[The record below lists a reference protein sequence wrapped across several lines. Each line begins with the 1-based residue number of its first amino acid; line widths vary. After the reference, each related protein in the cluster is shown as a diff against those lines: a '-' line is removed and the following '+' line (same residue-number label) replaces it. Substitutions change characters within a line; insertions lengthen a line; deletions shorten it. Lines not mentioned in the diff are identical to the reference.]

1 MRVEKNTLSSGY
13 VRPKYALLKS
23 TVGSTG
29 KAKTASADE
38 RIGSFIWVVVGGI
51 IPVYR
56 FIAESGFAWL
66 PQLVIALL
74 VLPLLLGRVRALP
87 NAIVWVASAVLILL
101 AGAVSGTSS
110 DVSASL
116 RTAVGLA
123 VLVGI
128 APFVLNYYFTAS
140 PSFARRIATA
150 FLCVQSVSATAAL
163 AQVAGLSVLGAQA
176 NSGRANGLAGHPN
189 VQGLMCVIA
198 LILVV
203 AMFRLTRGARRAA
216 LLLFACVNLGA
227 LIATGSLSSLLS
239 LGTAAVVLII
249 VYRAGV
255 RSLLLG
261 TLGLAATVVLFL
273 AAGFDPGALLAPVN
287 HRIDVVTGESV
298 GVASLGIRQQTYAF
312 AWDYIQ
318 SDPLIGVGMDPT
330 NQGTF
335 NGITVVHNYILHAW
349 YQGGLAM
356 FLAIVGISILVL
368 ARIIRALINGE
379 KGPEAAIMAAVIVYA
394 LGSAFYD
401 QQQYW
406 LPLILAFVSSF
417 HPVGIPA
424 PVEKDRPRR
433 LKAGIHIPK
442 VA

>member
-1 MRVEKNTLSSGY
+1 MRVEKETVSHGY
-13 VRPKYALLKS
+13 LRPKYALRHS
-23 TVGSTG
+23 TPGSPRTV
-29 KAKTASADE
+29 KASSSDG
-38 RIGSFIWVVVGGI
+38 RIGAFIWTAVGGI

-56 FIAESGFAWL
+56 FIAESGFSWL
-66 PQLVIALL
+66 PQLIILLL
-74 VLPLLLGRVRALP
+74 VLPLLMGRVRALP
-87 NAIVWVASAVLILL
+87 TAIVWVASAALLVL
-101 AGAVSGTSS
+101 AGAISGTSS

-123 VLVGI
+123 ALVGL
-128 APFVLNYYFTAS
+128 APFVFNYYFTSS
-140 PSFARRIATA
+140 PSFGRRIAVA

-163 AQVAGLSVLGAQA
+163 AQVAGLRVLGAAA

-198 LILVV
+198 LVLIV
-203 AMFRLTRGARRAA
+203 AMFRYTRGTQKVA
-216 LLLFACVNLGA
+216 LVLFAGVNLGA

-239 LGTAAVVLII
+239 MGAAAVVLII

-261 TLGLAATVVLFL
+261 TLGLAATVILFL
-273 AAGFDPGALLAPVN
+273 AAGFDPNTLLAPVN

-318 SDPLIGVGMDPT
+318 SDPLVGVGMDPT
-330 NQGTF
+330 NQGTY

-356 FLAIVGISILVL
+356 FLAISAISIVIVV
-368 ARIIRALINGE
+368 RIIRAMVERE

-406 LPLILAFVSSF
+406 LPLILAYVASF
-417 HPVGIPA
+417 HKSGP
-424 PVEKDRPRR
+424 RPPERDETTGR
-433 LKAGIHIPK
+433 STTR
-442 VA
+442 V

>member
-1 MRVEKNTLSSGY
+1 MSGQSY
-13 VRPKYALLKS
+13 VRPKYALHNQ
-23 TVGSTG
+23 
-29 KAKTASADE
+29 TAGAPRNSRNASDDG
-38 RIGSFIWVVVGGI
+38 RIGSFVWITVAGI

-66 PQLVIALL
+66 PQVIIVLL
-74 VLPLLLGRVRALP
+74 VLPLLVGRVRALP
-87 NAIVWVASAVLILL
+87 NTIVWVASAALILL
-101 AGAVSGTSS
+101 AGAISGTSS
-110 DVSASL
+110 DVAASL

-140 PSFARRIATA
+140 RSFSRRIATA
-150 FLCVQSVSATAAL
+150 FLCVQSISATAAL
-163 AQVAGLSVLGAQA
+163 AQVAGLSVLGAEA

-198 LILVV
+198 LVLVV
-203 AMFRLTRGARRAA
+203 AMFRSTRGIRRAA
-216 LLLFACVNLGA
+216 LVLFSGVNLGA

-239 LGTAAVVLII
+239 LGAAAVVLII

-255 RSLLLG
+255 RSILLG
-261 TLGLAATVVLFL
+261 TLGLAATVGLFL

-298 GVASLGIRQQTYAF
+298 GVASLGIRQQTYVF

-330 NQGTF
+330 NQGTY

-356 FLAIVGISILVL
+356 FLAIASISILVL
-368 ARIIRALINGE
+368 ARVVRAMVSG
-379 KGPEAAIMAAVIVYA
+379 KKAPEAAILAAVIVYA

-406 LPLILAFVSSF
+406 LPLILAFVASFQPTDDGPPEQPKAPIAGRSSA
-417 HPVGIPA
+417 A
-424 PVEKDRPRR
+424 PLPGMK
-433 LKAGIHIPK
+433 
-442 VA
+442 